1 MFFGEQPANSS
12 FPLNRFLKPDCGT
25 KSATSWLQSGRQS
38 LANRVCSAER
48 VVSCPIS
55 TSTGPSGP
63 IMLHHQSDSDD
74 NGHVNGKRGSVD
86 ASVDPNNPMN
96 DWKNDFNAKDALA
109 GIFGAGGNSIWDSKK
124 DENSNSKV
132 SDLWASNTSGS
143 NSAGMN
149 KSSNGL
155 ASIW

>member
-63 IMLHHQSDSDD
+63 IMLHHQSDSDENHRLLNPVLRLSCRTRLRLAPD
-74 NGHVNGKRGSVD
+74 ARFRTYALPWETDRG
-86 ASVDPNNPMN
+86 
-96 DWKNDFNAKDALA
+96 FRLALRLMKPL
-109 GIFGAGGNSIWDSKK
+109 GTRQETMRRNLFHLRQGFS
-124 DENSNSKV
+124 SKV
-132 SDLWASNTSGS
+132 
-143 NSAGMN
+143 
-149 KSSNGL
+149 
-155 ASIW
+155 